1 MKSADSAWRFWT
13 TTETGSK
20 VFAEIDSFLDYLAV
34 ERNVSEKTT
43 AAYSRDLRQ
52 FTDFLMGKREDTGFS
67 YDTAS
72 EIRDDDILVDTV
84 YEGDIRAYIEYI
96 YDTGL
101 KRASIERK
109 IACLKS
115 FFRFLFNRDV
125 IPDNPASGVTY
136 PKKEKRLP
144 RFLKEFQ
151 VEQVL
156 TFECSELIDYRDRAL
171 LHVLYATG
179 ARVSEL
185 AAADLVDMDR
195 RTGRIRVTGK
205 GKSDRIV
212 FLTGEAQEYLEA
224 YIQKRIEEGQESE
237 AFFLNARGGRLTVR
251 GIYGIVSGRLRD
263 AGMHGS
269 LGPHTFRHSFA
280 TELLNN
286 GADIRAVQE
295 MLGHKN
301 ISTTQKYTHTTRERL
316 KKVYRSSHPHSMEK
330 KKD

>member
-1 MKSADSAWRFWT
+1 
-13 TTETGSK
+13 
-20 VFAEIDSFLDYLAV
+20 VFAEIDSFLDYLTV
-34 ERNVSEKTT
+34 EKNVSEKT
-43 AAYSRDLRQ
+43 ASAYSRDLRQ
-52 FTDFLMGKREDTGFS
+52 FTDFLLGNREDTGFF
-67 YDTAS
+67 YDTAA
-72 EIRDDDILVDTV
+72 EIEDEDIPVDTV
-84 YEGDIRAYIEYI
+84 TEGDIRAFIEYI
-96 YDTGL
+96 YDRGL

-115 FFRFLFNRDV
+115 FFRFLFNRDL
-125 IPDNPASGVTY
+125 IPGNPAFDVTY

-151 VEQVL
+151 VDQVL
-156 TFECSELIDYRDRAL
+156 EFECADILDYRDRAL

-185 AAADLVDMDR
+185 AAADLAHMDR
-195 RTGRIRVTGK
+195 KTGRLQVTGK
-205 GKSDRIV
+205 GRSDRIV
-212 FLTGEAQEYLEA
+212 FLTGEALEHMQVYIEKRLEA
-224 YIQKRIEEGQESE
+224 GHKGD
-237 AFFLNARGGRLTVR
+237 ALFLNARGGRLTVR
-251 GIYGIVSGRLRD
+251 GIYGIVSKRLRD

-316 KKVYRSSHPHSMEK
+316 KKVYRSSHPHSTEK